1 MKKEVLHLSMRFR
14 ILLSDF
20 IKRNILISESKG
32 IDHTLVICFVAL
44 LSIGLIMITSATLDY
59 ALQETSNPY
68 HFITKHLIYLSMG
81 IVISVIISKIK
92 LSFYYDY
99 GKYFLLLSFIISLI
113 IFIPGLGKEI
123 NGAKRWLDLG
133 FITIQ
138 VSEIS
143 RLFVMFWISGFIVKH
158 DVNKSFNKCL
168 LMIILLSIV
177 ILYQKDFGS
186 TTLLVFTFFSLMLVS
201 GLYLKTLLSY
211 VSLVAFLAIPLIL
224 YVPYRFKRVISFMN
238 PWDDQS
244 GSGYQLIASLLAFGK
259 GGILGLGLGS
269 SVQKLDYLPESYNDF
284 IFALIA
290 EELGLL
296 FSLIVLALFGI
307 IFFRI
312 IRLANKSNDNN
323 LKFAA
328 NLSFTLG
335 FFITYQA
342 LIHIMVNTGLA
353 PTKGMG
359 LPFISYGGTNLLMM
373 FIFIGLLT
381 RIQIENRQKISHAV
395 KRGY

>member
-1 MKKEVLHLSMRFR
+1 M
-14 ILLSDF
+14 LSDI
-20 IKRNILISESKG
+20 IKKNILISESHG
-32 IDHTLVICFVAL
+32 IDHTMIICFVAL

-59 ALQETSNPY
+59 ALDMRSNPY
-68 HFITKHLIYLSMG
+68 YFITKHLIYLSMG
-81 IVISVIISKIK
+81 LILAAIISKIK

-138 VSEIS
+138 VSEVS
-143 RLFVMFWISGFIVKH
+143 RLFITFWISGFIAKH

-168 LMIILLSIV
+168 FMIV
-177 ILYQKDFGS
+177 ILSLIILYQRDFGS
-186 TTLLVFTFFSLMLVS
+186 TVLLVFTFFSLMLVA
-201 GLYLKTLLSY
+201 GLHLRYLLSY
-211 VSLVAFLAIPLIL
+211 LSLAVLAAIPLIL
-224 YVPYRFKRVISFMN
+224 YQPYRLKRIVSFMN

-244 GSGYQLIASLLAFGK
+244 GGGYQLIASLLAFGK
-259 GGILGLGLGS
+259 GGFFGLGLGS
-269 SVQKLDYLPESYNDF
+269 SVQKLNYLPESYNDF

-290 EELGLL
+290 EELGLF
-296 FSLIVLALFGI
+296 FSLIILILFSI

-312 IRLANKSNDNN
+312 IRLANKSSDND
-323 LKFAA
+323 LRFASY
-328 NLSFTLG
+328 LCFTLG

-373 FIFIGLLT
+373 FIFIGLLI

-395 KRGY
+395 KRGF

>member
-1 MKKEVLHLSMRFR
+1 M
-14 ILLSDF
+14 LSDI
-20 IKRNILISESKG
+20 IKKNILISESHG
-32 IDHTLVICFVAL
+32 IDHTMIICFVAL

-59 ALQETSNPY
+59 ALDMRSNPY
-68 HFITKHLIYLSMG
+68 YFITKHLIYLSMG
-81 IVISVIISKIK
+81 LILAAIISKIK

-99 GKYFLLLSFIISLI
+99 GKYFLLLSFIISLL

-138 VSEIS
+138 VSEVS
-143 RLFVMFWISGFIVKH
+143 RLFIMFWISGFIVKH

-168 LMIILLSIV
+168 FMIV
-177 ILYQKDFGS
+177 ILSLIILYQRDFGS
-186 TTLLVFTFFSLMLVS
+186 TVLLVFTFFSLMLVA
-201 GLYLKTLLSY
+201 GLHLRYLLSY
-211 VSLVAFLAIPLIL
+211 LSLAVLAAIPLIL
-224 YVPYRFKRVISFMN
+224 YQPYRLKRIVSFMN

-244 GSGYQLIASLLAFGK
+244 GGGYQLIASLLAFGK
-259 GGILGLGLGS
+259 GGFFGLGLGS
-269 SVQKLDYLPESYNDF
+269 SVQKLNYLPESYNDF

-290 EELGLL
+290 EELGLF
-296 FSLIVLALFGI
+296 FSLIILILFSI

-312 IRLANKSNDNN
+312 IRLANISSDNN
-323 LKFAA
+323 LRFASY
-328 NLSFTLG
+328 LCFTLG

-373 FIFIGLLT
+373 FIFIGLLI

-395 KRGY
+395 KRGF

>member
-81 IVISVIISKIK
+81 IIISVIISKIK

-138 VSEIS
+138 VSEVS

-211 VSLVAFLAIPLIL
+211 VSLAVFLAIPLIL

>member
-138 VSEIS
+138 VSEVS

-168 LMIILLSIV
+168 FMIILLSIV

-328 NLSFTLG
+328 N
-335 FFITYQA
+335 
-342 LIHIMVNTGLA
+342 
-353 PTKGMG
+353 
-359 LPFISYGGTNLLMM
+359 
-373 FIFIGLLT
+373 
-381 RIQIENRQKISHAV
+381 
-395 KRGY
+395 

>member
-1 MKKEVLHLSMRFR
+1 
-14 ILLSDF
+14 LLSDI
-20 IKRNILISESKG
+20 IKKNILISESHG
-32 IDHTLVICFVAL
+32 IDHTMIICFVAL

-59 ALQETSNPY
+59 ALDMRSNPY
-68 HFITKHLIYLSMG
+68 YFITKHLIYLSMG
-81 IVISVIISKIK
+81 LILAAIISKIK

-138 VSEIS
+138 VSEVS
-143 RLFVMFWISGFIVKH
+143 RLFIMFWISGFIVKH

-168 LMIILLSIV
+168 FMIV
-177 ILYQKDFGS
+177 ILSLIILYQRDFGS
-186 TTLLVFTFFSLMLVS
+186 TVLLVFTFFSLMLVA
-201 GLYLKTLLSY
+201 GLHLRYLLSY
-211 VSLVAFLAIPLIL
+211 LSLAVLAAIPLIL
-224 YVPYRFKRVISFMN
+224 YQPYRLKRIVSFMN

-244 GSGYQLIASLLAFGK
+244 GGGYQLIASLLAFGK
-259 GGILGLGLGS
+259 GGFFGLGLGS
-269 SVQKLDYLPESYNDF
+269 SVQKLNYLPESYNDF

-290 EELGLL
+290 EELGLF
-296 FSLIVLALFGI
+296 FSLIILILFSI

-312 IRLANKSNDNN
+312 IRLANISSDNN
-323 LKFAA
+323 LRFASY
-328 NLSFTLG
+328 LCFTLG

-373 FIFIGLLT
+373 FIFIGLLI

-395 KRGY
+395 KRGF

>member
-1 MKKEVLHLSMRFR
+1 MSNLSQYIKLEGDKTIWTIVFSLLTISVLVVYSVEGLSATT
-14 ILLSDF
+14 SHV
-20 IKRNILISESKG
+20 RNI
-32 IDHTLVICFVAL
+32 F
-44 LSIGLIMITSATLDY
+44 IGLV
-59 ALQETSNPY
+59 
-68 HFITKHLIYLSMG
+68 SMYM
-81 IVISVIISKIK
+81 VHKLKFKYFSK
-92 LSFYYDY
+92 LSVVAVLMSVV
-99 GKYFLLLSFIISLI
+99 LLIVVLLI
-113 IFIPGLGKEI
+113 GIEI

-138 VSEIS
+138 VSEVS
-143 RLFVMFWISGFIVKH
+143 RLFIMFWISGFIVKH

-168 LMIILLSIV
+168 FMIVILSLI

-186 TTLLVFTFFSLMLVS
+186 TALLVFTFFSLMLVA
-201 GLYLKTLLSY
+201 GLHLRYLFAYISLAIL
-211 VSLVAFLAIPLIL
+211 VSIPLIL
-224 YVPYRFKRVISFMN
+224 YQPYRLKRVVSFMN

-244 GSGYQLIASLLAFGK
+244 GGGYQLIASLLAFGK
-259 GGILGLGLGS
+259 GGFFGLGLGS
-269 SVQKLDYLPESYNDF
+269 SVQKLSYLPESYNDF

-290 EELGLL
+290 EELGLF
-296 FSLIVLALFGI
+296 FSLIVIILFSI

-312 IRLANKSNDNN
+312 IRLANISSDND
-323 LKFAA
+323 LRFASY
-328 NLSFTLG
+328 LCFTLG

-342 LIHIMVNTGLA
+342 LIHIMVNIGLA

-373 FIFIGLLT
+373 FIFIGLLI

>member
-1 MKKEVLHLSMRFR
+1 
-14 ILLSDF
+14 
-20 IKRNILISESKG
+20 
-32 IDHTLVICFVAL
+32 
-44 LSIGLIMITSATLDY
+44 
-59 ALQETSNPY
+59 
-68 HFITKHLIYLSMG
+68 MG
-81 IVISVIISKIK
+81 IVLSVIISKIK

-99 GKYFLLLSFIISLI
+99 GKYFLLFSFIISLI
-113 IFIPGLGKEI
+113 VFIPGLGKEM

-138 VSEIS
+138 VSEVS

-158 DVNKSFNKCL
+158 DVTKSFNKCL
-168 LMIILLSIV
+168 FMIVALSLI

-186 TTLLVFTFFSLMLVS
+186 TALLVFTFFSLMLVA
-201 GLYLKTLLSY
+201 GAHLKYLFSY
-211 VSLVAFLAIPLIL
+211 ISLAFLTAVPLIL
-224 YVPYRFKRVISFMN
+224 YEPYRFRRVISFMN

-244 GSGYQLIASLLAFGK
+244 GGGYQLIASLLAFGK
-259 GGILGLGLGS
+259 GGFFGLGLGS
-269 SVQKLDYLPESYNDF
+269 SVQKLSYLPESYNDF

-290 EELGLL
+290 EELGLF
-296 FSLIVLALFGI
+296 FSLIVLILFGI
-307 IFFRI
+307 ILFRI
-312 IRLANKSNDNN
+312 VRLANKSYDNN
-323 LKFAA
+323 LIFAG

-373 FIFIGLLT
+373 FIFIGLLI
-381 RIQIENRQKISHAV
+381 RIQIENRQQISHAV

>member
-81 IVISVIISKIK
+81 IIISVIISKIK

-138 VSEIS
+138 VSEVS

-168 LMIILLSIV
+168 FMIILLSIV